1 MNELTCKEVLS
12 DHRADMRLYEVT
24 GFSREEIAYM
34 QMGRDESDK
43 RERFLDLYDN
53 HNGENAHMWITAG
66 YGMKNL
72 EIMADRVCLT
82 TWYACD

>member
-1 MNELTCKEVLS
+1 
-12 DHRADMRLYEVT
+12 
-24 GFSREEIAYM
+24 M
-34 QMGRDESDK
+34 QMGLDESDK

-72 EIMADRVCLT
+72 EIMADCVVLT